1 MASELTPFKIADLLD
16 SEAAIQEYLLQVA
29 AEGDADEII
38 RAQSHVQAA
47 LAQYGR
53 LVQPDPLSPGPL
65 YSVVAR

>member
-16 SEAAIQEYLLQVA
+16 SEAAIQEYLAQVA

-47 LAQYGR
+47 R
-53 LVQPDPLSPGPL
+53 LRNTEG
-65 YSVVAR
+65 

>member
-16 SEAAIQEYLLQVA
+16 SEAAIQEYLSQVA

-47 LAQYGR
+47 R
-53 LVQPDPLSPGPL
+53 LLNTAG
-65 YSVVAR
+65 